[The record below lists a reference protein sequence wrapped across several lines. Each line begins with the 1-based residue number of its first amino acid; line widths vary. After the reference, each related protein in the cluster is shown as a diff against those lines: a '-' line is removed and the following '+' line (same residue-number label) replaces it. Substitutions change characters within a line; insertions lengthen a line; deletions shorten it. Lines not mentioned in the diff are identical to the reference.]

1 MLLGICNWR
10 IQVRLG
16 EGYPEKG
23 FSGNGFSKKVTFRL
37 RPEGGRGVEGSKSHG
52 MAQGER
58 TMGLKATA
66 LQME

>member
-37 RPEGGRGVEGSKSHG
+37 RP
-52 MAQGER
+52 GENEQVAKR
-58 TMGLKATA
+58 TGKNPG
-66 LQME
+66 